1 MDDFVKVKD
10 APHLS
15 RDQHSQAIVNT
26 DTTAYERAIRK
37 AKAAQAQRDEL
48 REASREINTL
58 KCEMHEIK
66 DMLKILLDR
75 K

>member
-1 MDDFVKVKD
+1 MDDFVRVKD
-10 APHLS
+10 SPHLS

-26 DTTAYERAIRK
+26 DTNAYERAIRK

-66 DMLKILLDR
+66 DMLKTLLDR